1 MRKRYNSIK
10 SDLNS
15 FISEIQKKI
24 DIITNDINKF
34 KYLFNEL
41 KQQQIG
47 YYLEKLKK
55 GEDTRK
61 DGLSWIIEKLMELG
75 VHIETN
81 LFPGFLDNEQIE
93 YIIKISELNFEL
105 HQLGIILKTFNDKKK
120 EFINKQSIKYKTL
133 YTTDDRKSQ
142 IGLKKVKSENN
153 SSECN
158 INFEIDFDSCFD
170 EFLKERKINNPKLI
184 ELQKKYK
191 IKVGFNASIKHR
203 IEENKLNMITKRIKD
218 KIKMY
223 AKTNDSKL
231 LQEVQKNNDNI
242 INTETEYLN
251 DYNKISNR
259 IEKLSRIIEKLKK
272 EEYLIFKEKIKLM
285 KDEERKK
292 NFVLIY
298 KALFGNIIFDTESK
312 YQTVFIKY

>member
-75 VHIETN
+75 VDIETN
-81 LFPGFLDNEQIE
+81 LFPGYLDHEQIE
-93 YIIKISELNFEL
+93 FLIQISELNFEL

-133 YTTDDRKSQ
+133 
-142 IGLKKVKSENN
+142 
-153 SSECN
+153 
-158 INFEIDFDSCFD
+158 
-170 EFLKERKINNPKLI
+170 
-184 ELQKKYK
+184 
-191 IKVGFNASIKHR
+191 
-203 IEENKLNMITKRIKD
+203 
-218 KIKMY
+218 
-223 AKTNDSKL
+223 
-231 LQEVQKNNDNI
+231 
-242 INTETEYLN
+242 
-251 DYNKISNR
+251 
-259 IEKLSRIIEKLKK
+259 
-272 EEYLIFKEKIKLM
+272 
-285 KDEERKK
+285 
-292 NFVLIY
+292 
-298 KALFGNIIFDTESK
+298 
-312 YQTVFIKY
+312 